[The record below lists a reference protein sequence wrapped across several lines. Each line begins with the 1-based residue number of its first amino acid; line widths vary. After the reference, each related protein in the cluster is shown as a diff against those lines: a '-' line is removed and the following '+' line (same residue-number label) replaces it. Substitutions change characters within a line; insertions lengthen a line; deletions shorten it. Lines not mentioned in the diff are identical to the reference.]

1 MSDSTTRRSFL
12 GATASA
18 AVAAAWAGGRTY
30 AAGASSGAGPNDTIN
45 VGLIGCGGR
54 GRYLLSR
61 FQKLPGVRI
70 VAVADINDPRT
81 ASVREQ
87 AGGERVQAFH
97 DYRKLLEIK
106 DMQAVIVATNKHWH
120 ALPTVHAC
128 QAGKDVYI
136 EKPLAHSIGEGRAIV
151 QAAEKYNRIVQVG
164 TQQHSTR
171 HYQEAVEIIRSGEL
185 GEISEVKVWDY
196 ENQYP
201 GWGSP
206 PDCDPP
212 PGLDWD
218 FWLGPAPKV
227 PYNPNYFLHDYWF
240 FDYAGSFQCDWAV
253 HHYDIV
259 HWAMGV
265 DRPKVVMAMGGMMC
279 FPENNLQYPD
289 TFDSVV
295 EYPPGPVAKQGFLMQ
310 YTFRGG
316 CRREHRSHGKCF
328 FGTKASLI
336 IDRGGYT
343 ISPENAIEDR
353 SKHVTVDG
361 TGDNHADVFL
371 ECVRSRKKPP
381 ADAEVGHYATIPGH
395 LMNIAWRVG
404 RKIYWDAEK
413 EVVRDDAEANALVHK
428 KYRAPWKLEV

>member
-1 MSDSTTRRSFL
+1 MAQQTTRRQFL
-12 GATASA
+12 AAASASA
-18 AVAAAWAGGRTY
+18 ALSFTATSY
-30 AAGASSGAGPNDTIN
+30 ARIAGANDRITL
-45 VGLIGCGGR
+45 GLIGCGGR
-54 GRYLLSR
+54 GTYLMNR
-61 FQKLPGVRI
+61 FQQLPGVRI
-70 VAVADINDPRT
+70 GAVADVNDPRT
-81 ASVREQ
+81 EAARAA
-87 AGGERVQAFH
+87 AGGEQVQAFH
-97 DYRKLLEIK
+97 DYRQLLDLK
-106 DMQAVIVATNKHWH
+106 DIQAVIVATNKHWH
-120 ALPTVHAC
+120 ALPTIHAC

-136 EKPLAHSIGEGRAIV
+136 EKPLAHSIGEGRAMV
-151 QAAEKYNRIVQVG
+151 QAAEKYDRIVQIG
-164 TQQHSTR
+164 TQQHSCQ
-171 HYQEAVEIIRSGEL
+171 HYRQAAEIIRSGAL

-265 DRPKVVMAMGGMMC
+265 DRPKAVVAMGGMMC

-289 TFDSVV
+289 TLNAVL
-295 EYPPGPVAKQGFLMQ
+295 EYPPGPVSQQGFIMH

-328 FGTKASLI
+328 YGTKGSLL
-336 IDRGGYT
+336 IDRGGFT
-343 ISPENAIEDR
+343 IVPEDAIEDR
-353 SKHVTVDG
+353 SKHQTVDG
-361 TGDNHADVFL
+361 TQDTHPEAFL
-371 ECVRSRKKPP
+371 DCLRGQKKPE
-381 ADAEVGHYATIPGH
+381 ADAKVGHYATIPGH
-395 LMNIAWRVG
+395 LINIAWRSG
-404 RKIYWDAEK
+404 RKIQWDADK
-413 EVVRDDAEANALVHK
+413 EEVKDDQEANALVHK

>member
-1 MSDSTTRRSFL
+1 MSQPTTRRRFL
-12 GATASA
+12 GATATA
-18 AVAAAWAGGRTY
+18 AVAATWTGARTY
-30 AAGASSGAGPNDTIN
+30 AAGASAAPGPNDTIN
-45 VGLIGCGGR
+45 LGLIGCGGR

-61 FQKLPGVRI
+61 FQELPGVRI
-70 VAVADINDPRT
+70 VAVADVNDPR
-81 ASVREQ
+81 AEAIRQ
-87 AGGERVQAFH
+87 PAGGDKVQVFH
-97 DYRKLLEIK
+97 DYRKLLEIN
-106 DMQAVIVATNKHWH
+106 DIQAVIVATNKHWH
-120 ALPTVHAC
+120 ALPMVHAC
-128 QAGKDVYI
+128 QAGKDVYT
-136 EKPLAHSIGEGRAIV
+136 EKPLAHSIGEGRAMV
-151 QAAEKYNRIVQVG
+151 QAAEKYSRIVQIG
-164 TQQHSTR
+164 TQQHSCQR
-171 HYQEAVEIIRSGEL
+171 YQEAVEIIRSGQL

-212 PGLDWD
+212 AGLDWD

-265 DRPKVVMAMGGMMC
+265 DRPKTVVAMGGMMC

-289 TFDSVV
+289 TLDAIV
-295 EYPPGPVAKQGFLMQ
+295 EYPPGPVAKKGFIMQ

-328 FGTKASLI
+328 FGTKGSLI

-343 ISPENAIEDR
+343 ITPENAIEDK
-353 SKHVTVDG
+353 SKLVTVDG
-361 TGDNHADVFL
+361 TTDNHAQVFL
-371 ECVRSRKKPP
+371 ECVKSRKQP
-381 ADAEVGHYATIPGH
+381 AANAEVGHYATIPGH
-395 LMNIAWRVG
+395 LMNISWRSG
-404 RKIYWDAEK
+404 RKIQWDAEK
-413 EVVRDDAEANALVHK
+413 EEVKDDPEANALVHK